1 MSYLA
6 EEMLFGILKFLPIRC
21 DLTEASYI
29 KYLSNSFDKL
39 SNKIDDSDISDG
51 FAIIP
56 FHLLFM
62 MALHYRA
69 LRIFKDQSENYRL
82 AMTLKNKTN
91 ENQAIFDPSSPFD
104 FSLFGESEVL
114 HFFKLVG
121 CENDKLGKIKSLIK
135 ERNNLAHASGNIEIN
150 PEKKCEEYLRRL
162 EEIQKLF
169 SKSNQSLA
177 DEFLKELEED
187 EDIKQF
193 FEIRFESYLINEHD
207 YKEIVRIFIECGRLN
222 ENQRAYL
229 NSEMD

>member
-21 DLTEASYI
+21 GLSETNYI

-39 SNKIDDSDISDG
+39 SNKINDSDISDG

-69 LRIFKDQSENYRL
+69 LRIFKDHTENYRL

-114 HFFKLVG
+114 NFFKLVG

-135 ERNNLAHASGNIEIN
+135 ERNNLAHASGNTEIN
-150 PEKKCEEYLRRL
+150 PEKKCEEYLRCL

-169 SKSNQSLA
+169 SKSNQLLA

-193 FEIRFESYLINEHD
+193 FEIRFESYLINKHD
-207 YKEIVRIFIECGRLN
+207 YKEILRIFIECGRLN

>member
-1 MSYLA
+1 M

-21 DLTEASYI
+21 DFTEASYI

-62 MALHYRA
+62 TTLHYRA

-82 AMTLKNKTN
+82 AMTLKNKN
-91 ENQAIFDPSSPFD
+91 KENQVIFNPSSPFD

-114 HFFKLVG
+114 NFFKLVG
-121 CENDKLGKIKSLIK
+121 CKDDKLGKIKSLIK
-135 ERNNLAHASGNIEIN
+135 ERNNLAHASGNIENN
-150 PEKKCEEYLRRL
+150 PEKKCEEYLSCL
-162 EEIQKLF
+162 DEIQKLF
-169 SKSNQSLA
+169 SKSNRLLA
-177 DEFLKELEED
+177 DEFLKEIEED

-193 FEIRFESYLINEHD
+193 FEIRFESYLINEYD
-207 YKEIVRIFIECGRLN
+207 YKEIVRICLECGKLN
-222 ENQRAYL
+222 EAQRAYL
-229 NSEMD
+229 RSEID

>member
-1 MSYLA
+1 MRS
-6 EEMLFGILKFLPIRC
+6 
-21 DLTEASYI
+21 DLSEAKYI
-29 KYLSNSFDKL
+29 KYLSDSFDKL
-39 SNKIDDSDISDG
+39 SNKINDSDISDG

-62 MALHYRA
+62 TALHYRA
-69 LRIFKDQSENYRL
+69 LRIFKDQPENYRL
-82 AMTLKNKTN
+82 AMTLKNETK
-91 ENQAIFDPSSPFD
+91 ENRALFYPSSPFD
-104 FSLFGESEVL
+104 FSPFKELEVL
-114 HFFKLVG
+114 NFFKLVG

-135 ERNNLAHASGNIEIN
+135 ERNNLAHASGNTEIN
-150 PEKKCEEYLRRL
+150 PEKKCEEYLRCL

-169 SKSNQSLA
+169 SKSNQLFA

>member
-1 MSYLA
+1 MIYLA
-6 EEMLFGILKFLPIRC
+6 EEVLSRILKFLPMRS
-21 DLTEASYI
+21 DLSEANYI
-29 KYLSNSFDKL
+29 KYLSDSFDKL
-39 SNKIDDSDISDG
+39 SNKINDSDISDG

-62 MALHYRA
+62 TALHYRA
-69 LRIFKDQSENYRL
+69 LRIFKDQPENYRL
-82 AMTLKNKTN
+82 AMTLKNETK
-91 ENQAIFDPSSPFD
+91 ENRAIFDPSSPFD
-104 FSLFGESEVL
+104 FSPFKESEVL
-114 HFFKLVG
+114 NFFKLVG

-135 ERNNLAHASGNIEIN
+135 ERNNLAHASGNTEIN
-150 PEKKCEEYLRRL
+150 LEKKCEEYLRCL

-169 SKSNQSLA
+169 SKSNQLFA